1 MVLTIGPGKV
11 SGVAGC
17 EAVAAVEQEA
27 VVTADAVGSAPLV
40 TSFTSDTSVT
50 SDTSAPVA
58 GPGRGGSYQPMIR
71 DMPQGERPRERLR
84 DYGPKLLSNT
94 ELIAI
99 LLRTGIQ
106 GENVLAMSNRL
117 LTHFKGLDG
126 LGRSTFAEL
135 CAERGLSEAKTCQL
149 MAALEL
155 GRRFIS
161 LAPQDRAVINS
172 PQDVA
177 NLLQAE
183 MAALEQEHLRVLLL
197 NTKNQV
203 LRTEEVYVGNVNSS
217 IVRPAEVF
225 RPAVRDNA
233 PSIIIVHNHPSGNPT
248 PSPEDVNITREL
260 VAAGKLLSIELL
272 DHLVIG
278 SGGRYVSLNEKK
290 LGFG

>member
-11 SGVAGC
+11 SGVTGS
-17 EAVAAVEQEA
+17 EAAEAVEQAA
-27 VVTADAVGSAPLV
+27 VVTADAVGSAPSV
-40 TSFTSDTSVT
+40 TSVT

-58 GPGRGGSYQPMIR
+58 GPGRGGGYQPMIR

-197 NTKNQV
+197 NTRNQV

-233 PSIIIVHNHPSGNPT
+233 PSIIIVHNHPSGDPT

-260 VAAGKLLSIELL
+260 VAVGKLLSIELL

>member
-1 MVLTIGPGKV
+1 MFRKDRFGMESMVTIITPDIEDAHLD
-11 SGVAGC
+11 SGR
-17 EAVAAVEQEA
+17 
-27 VVTADAVGSAPLV
+27 
-40 TSFTSDTSVT
+40 TST
-50 SDTSAPVA
+50 
-58 GPGRGGSYQPMIR
+58 YQPKIR
-71 DMPQGERPRERLR
+71 DMPLGERPRERLR
-84 DYGPKLLSNT
+84 DYGPRFLSNG

-106 GENVLAMSNRL
+106 GENVLAMSSRL
-117 LTHFKGLDG
+117 LSRFGGLDG
-126 LGRSTFAEL
+126 LGRSSFAEL

-183 MAALEQEHLRVLLL
+183 MASLDQEHLRVLLL

-203 LRTEEVYVGNVNSS
+203 LNTAEVYVGNVNSS
-217 IVRPAEVF
+217 IVRPSEVF
-225 RPAVRDNA
+225 RPAVRENA
-233 PSIIIVHNHPSGNPT
+233 PSIVVVHNHPSGDPT
-248 PSPEDVNITREL
+248 PSPEDVSITRDL
-260 VAAGKLLSIELL
+260 VAAGKLLGIDLL

-278 SGGRYVSLNEKK
+278 SGGRYVSLNERQM
-290 LGFG
+290 GFE